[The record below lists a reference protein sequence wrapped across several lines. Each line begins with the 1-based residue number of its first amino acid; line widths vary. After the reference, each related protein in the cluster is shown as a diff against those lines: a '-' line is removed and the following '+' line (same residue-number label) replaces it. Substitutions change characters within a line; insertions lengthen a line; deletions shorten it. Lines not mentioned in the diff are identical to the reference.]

1 MPSVLNVSRAGFCQL
16 KNRPLSSRAIREA
29 WLTDLIAEIHASSR
43 GTHGSPSSRRTAL
56 LGSRIVVGHNR
67 VSRLMRTAGPV
78 GLPLK
83 RRFKNRAQV
92 VTALDLVN
100 RQFAM
105 PEPK

>member
-1 MPSVLNVSRAGFCQL
+1 MAAQVPAELRSWAG
-16 KNRPLSSRAIREA
+16 
-29 WLTDLIAEIHASSR
+29 
-43 GTHGSPSSRRTAL
+43 
-56 LGSRIVVGHNR
+56 RIVVGHNR